1 MSLKIKKLV
10 NTVLVGATIL
20 GGAITMQSFGEKEV
34 TVPVKN
40 QQMRYWANIN
50 GEYVEVTSVNPVTNC
65 SSGSPEECVLQSTD
79 NSIPSSFGYSEI
91 ADYENLEKHPL
102 SSQGDYNP

>member
-20 GGAITMQSFGEKEV
+20 GGAIVMQSFGEKEV

-50 GEYVEVTSVNPVTNC
+50 GKYVEVTSATPILNC
-65 SSGSPEECVLQSTD
+65 SSSSPEECVLQSTD
-79 NSIPSSFGYSEI
+79 NSIPTEFNYSEKT
-91 ADYENLEKHPL
+91 DFENLEKHPE
-102 SSQGDYNP
+102 SAPGVYTP